1 MLIHIAVQIP
11 YIVDELALGKK
22 RPGVGQQL
30 VQQQE
35 FLGGQLPCALRRD
48 DLQGAA
54 IQHRGSHRQAAI
66 RPAAIPPQQRLNAP
80 EHLLLIHGLDHVVV
94 RPRPEAPA
102 LVLLGHARRHHQH
115 RQVAVALPQ
124 RPGEGDAVHPGH
136 GDVHHRQIALVVL
149 HYLQRLHTV
158 PGGARLVA
166 GAPQHLAHQETGA
179 VVILGH
185 QNAEHIHSSLA
196 FFWILS
202 HPLTKIER
210 FLSLR

>member
-80 EHLLLIHGLDHVVV
+80 EHLLLIHGLDHEIVAAQPV
-94 RPRPEAPA
+94 RLLAVLRQ
-102 LVLLGHARRHHQH
+102 LLGRNHQNGQFRIYRAQLARKFIPVHTRHHDIQNH
-115 RQVAVALPQ
+115 QIHMLPLHDLHGFQSIARQRNRVMLRFQ
-124 RPGEGDAVHPGH
+124 KR
-136 GDVHHRQIALVVL
+136 
-149 HYLQRLHTV
+149 
-158 PGGARLVA
+158 
-166 GAPQHLAHQETGA
+166 AHKQSRA
-179 VVILGH
+179 SVVIH
-185 QNAEHIHSSLA
+185 YQNMKH
-196 FFWILS
+196 WLS
-202 HPLTKIER
+202 PH
-210 FLSLR
+210 FALR